1 MSKDNPTTKKKSA
14 EELRNK
20 WLALWP
26 EAIET
31 WSKYLKLS
39 EPKFCITKEEE
50 TNEHLSASFAMIRLD
65 DHAVVI
71 SLRMVIEN
79 GLEDYP
85 LEIMCH
91 EIGHHVYCPA
101 DLTDHGR
108 VIARIRRGLP
118 GYEHHAAFIANLYS
132 DLLINDKLKREYGLN
147 IDKVYEKIGQNST
160 DKMWTFYMRIYEIL
174 WGLTKTTLAKGEMD
188 SILEGDAQLGNRLIR
203 NFSKDWLNGAGR
215 FAALCLPYLMENQGN
230 EMKKI
235 MSVWADATEAGAGVG
250 FPSGLTEIDE
260 GELTGARH
268 PSLDEAD
275 TTNKPTEITSEQG
288 NSKGQHRE
296 PFEYGQILKALGMNM
311 SDEDIK
317 IQYYKE
323 RSTPHLIPFPTKEN
337 PVSKEPLMEG
347 VDIWDI
353 SSPIENIDWFQT
365 AMRSPIVI
373 PGFTTVEQTYG
384 LAEGSLPEK
393 EPVDLD
399 IYIDCSGSMPNPG
412 YNVSYLALAGT
423 IITLSALRVGSRV
436 QATLWSGAKQFITTN
451 GFISDEKQLL
461 KIVCGFIGGAT
472 AFPIHI
478 LRETYSNRK
487 PNSRKVHILVVSD
500 EGVTTM
506 FDKDEKKNSGWDI
519 SEMSL
524 KNCGAGGTFVLNLYG
539 DWKKDKSLVAAN
551 KQGWEIHG
559 VNSWEALV
567 KFAREF
573 SKKQY
578 AGESDGKRT

>member
-1 MSKDNPTTKKKSA
+1 MSKDKPITKKKSA
-14 EELRNK
+14 LELRDK

-26 EAIET
+26 DAIET

-39 EPKFCITKEEE
+39 EPRFCITKEEE

-79 GLEDYP
+79 GLENYP

-118 GYEHHAAFIANLYS
+118 GYEHHGAFIANLYS

-230 EMKKI
+230 EMKKL
-235 MSVWADATEAGAGVG
+235 MSVWADATEAGAGAG
-250 FPSGLTEIDE
+250 FPSGLTEVDD
-260 GELTGARH
+260 GELTGAKH

-275 TTNKPTEITSEQG
+275 TTSKPTEMTSEQG
-288 NSKGQHRE
+288 GAKGQHRE

-365 AMRSPIVI
+365 AMRSPVVI

-451 GFISDEKQLL
+451 GFISDEKHLL

-551 KQGWEIHG
+551 KQGWEIHA

-578 AGESDGKRT
+578 AGEANGQRT

>member
-1 MSKDNPTTKKKSA
+1 MSKDKPLTKKKSA
-14 EELRNK
+14 LELRDK

-26 EAIET
+26 DAIET

-39 EPKFCITKEEE
+39 EPRFCITKEEE
-50 TNEHLSASFAMIRLD
+50 TKEHLSASFAMIRLD

-79 GLEDYP
+79 GLEEYP

-118 GYEHHAAFIANLYS
+118 GYEHHAPFIANLYS
-132 DLLINDKLKREYGLN
+132 DLLINDKLKREYNLH

-188 SILEGDAQLGNRLIR
+188 AILEGDAQLGNRLIR

-230 EMKKI
+230 EMKKL
-235 MSVWADATEAGAGVG
+235 MSVWADATEAGAGAG
-250 FPSGLTEIDE
+250 FPSGLTEVDE
-260 GELTGARH
+260 GELTGAKH

-275 TTNKPTEITSEQG
+275 TTSKPTEMTSEQA

-365 AMRSPIVI
+365 AMRSPVVI

-478 LRETYSNRK
+478 LRETYSKRK

-551 KQGWEIHG
+551 KQGWEIHA

-567 KFAREF
+567 KFAKEF

-578 AGESDGKRT
+578 AGETNGQRT

>member
-1 MSKDNPTTKKKSA
+1 MSKDKPLTKKKSA
-14 EELRNK
+14 LELRDK

-26 EAIET
+26 DAIET

-39 EPKFCITKEEE
+39 EPRFCITKEEE

-79 GLEDYP
+79 GLENYP

-118 GYEHHAAFIANLYS
+118 GYEHHAPFIANLYS
-132 DLLINDKLKREYGLN
+132 DLLINDKLKREYNLH

-188 SILEGDAQLGNRLIR
+188 AILEGDAQLGNRLIR

-230 EMKKI
+230 EMKKL
-235 MSVWADATEAGAGVG
+235 MSVWADATEAGAGAG
-250 FPSGLTEIDE
+250 FPSGLTEVDE
-260 GELTGARH
+260 GELTGAKH

-275 TTNKPTEITSEQG
+275 TTSKPTEMTSEQA

-478 LRETYSNRK
+478 LRETYSKRK

-551 KQGWEIHG
+551 KQGWEIHA

-578 AGESDGKRT
+578 VGEVNGHRT

>member
-1 MSKDNPTTKKKSA
+1 MDKVKPKKTA
-14 EELRNK
+14 VELKEK

-26 EAIET
+26 DAIET

-39 EPKFCITKEEE
+39 EPRFCLTKEEE

-71 SLRMVIEN
+71 SLRMVIQN
-79 GLEDYP
+79 HLEDYP

-118 GYEHHAAFIANLYS
+118 GYETDAPFIANLYT
-132 DLLINDKLKREYGLN
+132 DLLINDKLKREYGLKIN
-147 IDKVYEKIGQNST
+147 EVYEKIGGNST
-160 DKMWTFYMRIYEIL
+160 DPMWTFYMRIYEIL
-174 WGLTKTTLAKGEMD
+174 WGLTKGSLAKGEVD
-188 SILEGDAQLGNRLIR
+188 TLLEGDAQLGNRLIR

-215 FAALCLPYLMENQGN
+215 FAALCYPYLIKDRGN
-230 EMKKI
+230 ATKKI
-235 MSVWADATEAGAGVG
+235 MSVWMDSCETGSGAD
-250 FPSGLTEIDE
+250 FPSGLTELDE
-260 GELTGARH
+260 GEISGARH
-268 PSLDEAD
+268 PALDDEANGKQPKD
-275 TTNKPTEITSEQG
+275 LHSNIG
-288 NSKGQHRE
+288 NSSSQHRE
-296 PFEYGQILKALGMNM
+296 PFEYGQILKALGLNM
-311 SDEDIK
+311 SEEDIR

-323 RSTPHLIPFPTKEN
+323 RAAPHLIPFPVKEN
-337 PVSKEPLMEG
+337 PTSKEPLMEG
-347 VDIWDI
+347 VDVWDI

-365 AMRSPIVI
+365 AMRSPVVI

-384 LAEGSLPEK
+384 YAEGSLPEK

-423 IITLSALRVGSRV
+423 IIALSALRVGSRV
-436 QATLWSGAKQFITTN
+436 QATLWSGTKEFFVTD
-451 GFISDEKQLL
+451 GFISNEKELL
-461 KIVCGFIGGAT
+461 KIITGYLGGST

-478 LRETYSNRK
+478 LRDTYANRK

-506 FDKDEKKNSGWDI
+506 FDKDEKKNSGWQI
-519 SEMSL
+519 SELSL
-524 KNCGAGGTFVLNLYG
+524 KNCGAGGTFVLNLYN
-539 DWKKDKSLVAAN
+539 DWKKDKDLVAAS
-551 KQGWEIHG
+551 KQGWDIHR
-559 VNSWEALV
+559 VNDWGALV
-567 KFAREF
+567 VFAREF

-578 AGESDGKRT
+578 AGKG

>member
-1 MSKDNPTTKKKSA
+1 
-14 EELRNK
+14 
-20 WLALWP
+20 
-26 EAIET
+26 
-31 WSKYLKLS
+31 
-39 EPKFCITKEEE
+39 
-50 TNEHLSASFAMIRLD
+50 
-65 DHAVVI
+65 
-71 SLRMVIEN
+71 MVIEN
-79 GLEDYP
+79 GLEEYP

-118 GYEHHAAFIANLYS
+118 GYEHHAPFIANLYS
-132 DLLINDKLKREYGLN
+132 DLLINDKLKREYNLH

-188 SILEGDAQLGNRLIR
+188 AILEGDAQLGNRLIR

-230 EMKKI
+230 EMKKL
-235 MSVWADATEAGAGVG
+235 MSVWADATEAGAGAG
-250 FPSGLTEIDE
+250 FPSGLTEVDE
-260 GELTGARH
+260 GELTGAKH

-275 TTNKPTEITSEQG
+275 TTSKPTEMTSEQA

-478 LRETYSNRK
+478 LRETYSKRK

-551 KQGWEIHG
+551 KQGWEIHA

-567 KFAREF
+567 KFAKEF

-578 AGESDGKRT
+578 AGETNGQRT

>member
-1 MSKDNPTTKKKSA
+1 MSKDKPLTKKKSA
-14 EELRNK
+14 LELRDK

-26 EAIET
+26 DAIET

-39 EPKFCITKEEE
+39 EPRFCITKEEE
-50 TNEHLSASFAMIRLD
+50 TKEHLSASFAMIRLD

-79 GLEDYP
+79 GLEEYP

-118 GYEHHAAFIANLYS
+118 GYEHHAPFIANLYS
-132 DLLINDKLKREYGLN
+132 DLLINDKLKREYNLH

-188 SILEGDAQLGNRLIR
+188 AILEGDAQLGNRLIR

-230 EMKKI
+230 EMKKL
-235 MSVWADATEAGAGVG
+235 MSVWADATEAGAGAG
-250 FPSGLTEIDE
+250 FPSGLTEVDE
-260 GELTGARH
+260 GELTGAKH

-275 TTNKPTEITSEQG
+275 TTSKPTEMTSEQA

-337 PVSKEPLMEG
+337 PVSKEPLMDG

-478 LRETYSNRK
+478 LRETYSKRK

-551 KQGWEIHG
+551 KQGWEIHA

-567 KFAREF
+567 KFAKEF

-578 AGESDGKRT
+578 AGETNGQRT

>member
-1 MSKDNPTTKKKSA
+1 MSKDKPITKKKSA
-14 EELRNK
+14 LELRDK

-26 EAIET
+26 DAIET

-39 EPKFCITKEEE
+39 EPRFCITKEEE

-79 GLEDYP
+79 GLENYP

-188 SILEGDAQLGNRLIR
+188 AILEGDAQLGNRLIR

-230 EMKKI
+230 EMKKL
-235 MSVWADATEAGAGVG
+235 MSVWADATEAGAGAG
-250 FPSGLTEIDE
+250 FPSGLTEVDD
-260 GELTGARH
+260 GELTGAKH

-275 TTNKPTEITSEQG
+275 TTSKPTEMTSEQG
-288 NSKGQHRE
+288 GAKGQHRE

-365 AMRSPIVI
+365 AMRSPVVI

-451 GFISDEKQLL
+451 GFISDEKHLL

-551 KQGWEIHG
+551 KQGWEIHA

-578 AGESDGKRT
+578 AGEANGQRT

>member
-1 MSKDNPTTKKKSA
+1 MVNTKQQLAINLK
-14 EELRNK
+14 NK

-39 EPKFCITKEEE
+39 EPRFCTTKEEE
-50 TNEHLSASFAMIRLD
+50 TREYLSSSFAMIRLD

-79 GLEDYP
+79 ELENYP

-101 DLTDHGR
+101 DLTDSGR
-108 VIARIRRGLP
+108 IIARIQRALP
-118 GYEHHAAFIANLYS
+118 GYETYAPLVSNLYS
-132 DLLINDKLKREYGLN
+132 DLLINDKLKREYGLK
-147 IDKVYEKIGQNST
+147 IDEVYAKIGGGSK

-174 WGLTKTTLAKGEMD
+174 WGLTKGSLAKGEMD
-188 SILEGDAQLGNRLIR
+188 SLLEGDAQLGNRLIR
-203 NFSKDWLNGAGR
+203 SFSKDWLSGAGR
-215 FAALCLPYLMENQGN
+215 FAALCYPYLIKERAMEVQR
-230 EMKKI
+230 I
-235 MSVWADATEAGAGVG
+235 MSVWMDASEAGAGAD
-250 FPSGLTEIDE
+250 FPSGLTEVDD
-260 GELTGARH
+260 GELTDCKH
-268 PSLDEAD
+268 PSLDD
-275 TTNKPTEITSEQG
+275 TANGGNPISSTQG
-288 NSKGQHRE
+288 GSIGQHRE
-296 PFEYGQILKALGMNM
+296 PFQYGQILKALGLKM
-311 SDEDIK
+311 SEEDIT

-323 RSTPHLIPFPTKEN
+323 RAAPHLIPFPTKEN

-347 VDIWDI
+347 VDVWDI

-384 LAEGSLPEK
+384 YAEGSLPEK
-393 EPVDLD
+393 EPIDLD

-423 IITLSALRVGSRV
+423 IITLSALRVGARV
-436 QATLWSGAKQFITTN
+436 QATLWSGTREFITTD

-461 KIVCGFIGGAT
+461 KIITGYLGGST

-478 LRETYSNRK
+478 LRDTYTNRK
-487 PNSRKVHILVVSD
+487 PTSRKVHILVVSD

-506 FDKDEKKNSGWDI
+506 FDKDEKKNSGWKI
-519 SEMSL
+519 SELSL
-524 KNCGAGGTFVLNLYG
+524 KNCGTGGTFVLNLYD
-539 DWKKDKSLVAAN
+539 DWKKDKDLVAAS
-551 KQGWEIHG
+551 KQGWDIHR
-559 VNSWEALV
+559 VNDWEALV
-567 KFAREF
+567 KFAKEF
-573 SKKQY
+573 SKKKY
-578 AGESDGKRT
+578 GEN

>member
-1 MSKDNPTTKKKSA
+1 MSKDKPITKKKSA
-14 EELRNK
+14 LELKDK

-26 EAIET
+26 DAIET

-39 EPKFCITKEEE
+39 EPRFCITKEEE

-79 GLEDYP
+79 GLEEYP

-118 GYEHHAAFIANLYS
+118 GYEHHGAFIANLYS

-188 SILEGDAQLGNRLIR
+188 TILEGDAQLGNRLIR

-230 EMKKI
+230 EMKKL
-235 MSVWADATEAGAGVG
+235 MSVWADATEAGAGSG
-250 FPSGLTEIDE
+250 FPNGLTEVDD
-260 GELTGARH
+260 GELTGAKH
-268 PSLDEAD
+268 PSLDEVD
-275 TTNKPTEITSEQG
+275 TMSKPTEMTSEQA

-478 LRETYSNRK
+478 LRETYSKRK

-551 KQGWEIHG
+551 KQGWEIHA

-567 KFAREF
+567 KFAKEF

-578 AGESDGKRT
+578 AGETNGQRT

>member
-1 MSKDNPTTKKKSA
+1 MSKDKPITKKKSA
-14 EELRNK
+14 LELRDK

-26 EAIET
+26 DAIET

-39 EPKFCITKEEE
+39 EPRFCITKEEE

-79 GLEDYP
+79 GLENYP

-230 EMKKI
+230 EMKKL
-235 MSVWADATEAGAGVG
+235 MSVWADATEAGAGAG
-250 FPSGLTEIDE
+250 FPSGLTEVDD
-260 GELTGARH
+260 GELTGAKH

-275 TTNKPTEITSEQG
+275 TTSKPTEMTSEQG
-288 NSKGQHRE
+288 GAKGQHRE

-365 AMRSPIVI
+365 AMRSPVVI

-451 GFISDEKQLL
+451 GFISDEKHLL

-551 KQGWEIHG
+551 KQGWEIHA

-578 AGESDGKRT
+578 AGEANGQRT

>member
-1 MSKDNPTTKKKSA
+1 MSKDKPLTKKKSA
-14 EELRNK
+14 LELRDK

-26 EAIET
+26 DAIET

-39 EPKFCITKEEE
+39 EPRFCITKEEE
-50 TNEHLSASFAMIRLD
+50 TKEHLSASFAMIRLD

-79 GLEDYP
+79 GLEEYP

-118 GYEHHAAFIANLYS
+118 GYEHHAPFIANLYS
-132 DLLINDKLKREYGLN
+132 DLLINDKLKREYNLH

-188 SILEGDAQLGNRLIR
+188 AILEGDAQLGNRLIR

-230 EMKKI
+230 EMKKL
-235 MSVWADATEAGAGVG
+235 MSVWADATEAGAGAG
-250 FPSGLTEIDE
+250 FPSGLTEVDE
-260 GELTGARH
+260 GELTGAKH

-275 TTNKPTEITSEQG
+275 TTSKPTEMTSEQA

-478 LRETYSNRK
+478 LRETYSKRK

-551 KQGWEIHG
+551 KQGWEIHA

-567 KFAREF
+567 KFAKEF

-578 AGESDGKRT
+578 AGETNGQRT

>member
-1 MSKDNPTTKKKSA
+1 MVKTIDKAIELKKK
-14 EELRNK
+14 
-20 WLALWP
+20 WLELWP
-26 EAIET
+26 QAIET

-39 EPKFCITKEEE
+39 EPRFCLTKQEEISE
-50 TNEHLSASFAMIRLD
+50 SLSSSFAMIRLD

-71 SLRMVIEN
+71 SLRQVIEN
-79 GLEDYP
+79 KLENYP

-101 DLTDHGR
+101 DLTDNGR
-108 VIARIRRGLP
+108 IIARIQRALP
-118 GYEHHAAFIANLYS
+118 GYESYAPLVSNLYS
-132 DLLINDKLKREYGLN
+132 DLLINDKLKREYGLK
-147 IDKVYEKIGQNST
+147 IDEIYKIIGNNST

-174 WGLTKTTLAKGEMD
+174 WGLTKGSLAKGEMD
-188 SILEGDAQLGNRLIR
+188 SVLEGDAQLGNRLIR
-203 NFSKDWLNGAGR
+203 GFSKDWLKGAGR
-215 FAALCLPYLMENQGN
+215 FASLCYPYLVQEKGKAIQQ
-230 EMKKI
+230 I
-235 MSVWADATEAGAGVG
+235 MSVWLDTKDAGAGAD

-260 GELTGARH
+260 GELTDCKH
-268 PSLDEAD
+268 PALDDED
-275 TTNKPTEITSEQG
+275 NQNTP
-288 NSKGQHRE
+288 NSSVAGGSQGQHRQ
-296 PFEYGQILKALGMNM
+296 PFEYGQILKALGLKM
-311 SDEDIK
+311 SQEDIT

-323 RSTPHLIPFPTKEN
+323 RSAPHLIPFPTKEN
-337 PVSKEPLMEG
+337 PISKEPLMEG

-384 LAEGSLPEK
+384 YAEGSLPEK

-436 QATLWSGAKQFITTN
+436 QATLWSGTREFITTD
-451 GFISDEKQLL
+451 GFISDEKKLL
-461 KIVCGFIGGAT
+461 KIITGYLGGST

-478 LRETYSNRK
+478 LRDTYTERK
-487 PNSRKVHILVVSD
+487 PNARKVHILVVSD

-506 FDKDEKKNSGWDI
+506 FDKDEKNNSGWKI

-524 KNCGAGGTFVLNLYG
+524 KNCGAGGTFVLNLYN
-539 DWKKDKSLVAAN
+539 DWTKDKDLLAAS
-551 KQGWEIHG
+551 KQGWDIHR
-559 VNSWEALV
+559 VNDWEALV

-573 SKKQY
+573 SKKKY
-578 AGESDGKRT
+578 GES